1 MLKTI
6 EITAFVL
13 SIGTML
19 FAAKLL
25 GEIFDKLKQPA
36 VIGEILAGIILGPS
50 ILGHFLPEI
59 YSWLFDSNA
68 TIKIALDGI
77 TTIGVILLLL
87 VSGLELDLSMVVA
100 EGKKAISIG
109 LMGVILPFIIGFTV
123 SYYFPSIMGI
133 ENREMKIIFS
143 LFMGTALSISALPV
157 IAKTLLDLNL
167 LQTKIGS
174 TIIASAMFNDLIGWL
189 IFSLILSLMGLKESS
204 MSFLSTF
211 LLMIIFSA
219 FTLTIGKRLINKIIP
234 VIQNK
239 LSYPGGILN
248 FIIIS
253 GFLCAAFTEFIGVHA
268 IFGAFII
275 GIAIGGS
282 ENLTEKTRELLQ
294 QFVTNIFAPLFFVSI
309 GLRVNF
315 LANFDPVIVFMVLAL
330 AFAGKVIGCSLGAKW
345 SNIPKNESL
354 AIGFGMNSRGAME
367 IILGVLAL
375 ESGLIQESVFVAL
388 VIMALTTSLTSAPL
402 MSYFINKGVGTTL
415 KELLKAKYIIFT
427 NYDDKIK
434 LIKELVKTLTTELK
448 INTDLVVEAVVE
460 REKLIPTGIANYL
473 AIPHAKIEI
482 EDPRIALA
490 INKSGI
496 DFNALDERKA
506 RIIFLLLTPE
516 KKFELQL
523 KLLAEISSKFS
534 NIEFAEKVLES
545 TSSAEIL
552 KLIQT
557 GSSL

>member
-59 YSWLFDSNA
+59 YSWLFDSNT